1 MDKNASDTQ
10 NLAAVLAGSDPNGNV
25 QVVPRSGNE
34 IPYPNCLVVEPYR
47 DAARGDNLFASV
59 EHFVETEN
67 PSGFP
72 WRIVPVADEPQP
84 FKAAME
90 LAMAYAQRQGVPII
104 LVNHD
109 SLSSET
115 ERQQT
120 DTTVMNLSASR
131 AGT

>member
-1 MDKNASDTQ
+1 MNKNGADTQ
-10 NLAAVLAGSDPNGNV
+10 ELAAVLSGSEPNGNV

-47 DAARGDNLFASV
+47 DAARNDNLFATV
-59 EHFVETEN
+59 EHFVETKD

-72 WRIVPVADEPQP
+72 WKIVPVSDEPQT
-84 FKAAME
+84 FKAAMD
-90 LAMAYAQRQGVPII
+90 LAMAYAQRQGVPVI

-109 SLSSET
+109 GMSSDA

-120 DTTVMNLSASR
+120 DTTMMNLGGS
-131 AGT
+131 GTGN

>member
-1 MDKNASDTQ
+1 M
-10 NLAAVLAGSDPNGNV
+10 
-25 QVVPRSGNE
+25 
-34 IPYPNCLVVEPYR
+34 
-47 DAARGDNLFASV
+47 

-90 LAMAYAQRQGVPII
+90 LAMAYAQRQGVPVI

>member
-1 MDKNASDTQ
+1 
-10 NLAAVLAGSDPNGNV
+10 V

-47 DAARGDNLFASV
+47 DVDCDDNLVASV
-59 EHFVETEN
+59 EHFTETEN

-72 WRIVPVADEPQP
+72 WRIVPVNDDPLP
-84 FKAAME
+84 FKKAME
-90 LAMAYAQRQGVPII
+90 LAMAYAQRLNVPVI

-109 SLSSET
+109 SMSSAK

-120 DTTVMNLSASR
+120 DTTILNLGASR
-131 AGT
+131 IGS

>member
-1 MDKNASDTQ
+1 MLS
-10 NLAAVLAGSDPNGNV
+10 GGEPNGGV
-25 QVVPRSGNE
+25 QVIPRSGNE

-59 EHFVETEN
+59 EHYAETEN

-72 WRIVPVADEPQP
+72 WKILPVTDDPQP
-84 FKAAME
+84 FKNAME
-90 LAMAYAQRQGVPII
+90 LAMAYAQRSGVPVI

-109 SLSSET
+109 SMSSEA

-120 DTTVMNLSASR
+120 DTTILKVGVS
-131 AGT
+131 GTGS